1 VIEIRIASEDPAE
14 LQLAEHRLR
23 RAFTDVHA
31 DPPQPDLERPGMW
44 LLTATAQF

>member
-1 VIEIRIASEDPAE
+1 MIEIRITAADPAE

-31 DPPQPDLERPGMW
+31 DPPRPDLERPGWW

>member
-1 VIEIRIASEDPAE
+1 MIEIRITSADPAE

-23 RAFTDVHA
+23 RAFTNVQA
-31 DPPQPDLERPGMW
+31 DPPEPDPERPGMW

>member
-1 VIEIRIASEDPAE
+1 MIEIRISAADTEQ

-23 RAFTDVHA
+23 QAFSDVQA
-31 DPPQPDLERPGMW
+31 DQPQPEPDRPGMW